1 MPNNEGSSGE
11 DSLKKEEA
19 ERVYSSVE
27 ESFSTSD
34 LSFVCTFYNWY
45 VLKKK
50 QSFKTLLFSFYIF
63 FLHFYKTT
71 CR

>member
-34 LSFVCTFYNWY
+34 LSFACTFYTWY
-45 VLKKK
+45 VLKK
-50 QSFKTLLFSFYIF
+50 TII
-63 FLHFYKTT
+63 
-71 CR
+71 